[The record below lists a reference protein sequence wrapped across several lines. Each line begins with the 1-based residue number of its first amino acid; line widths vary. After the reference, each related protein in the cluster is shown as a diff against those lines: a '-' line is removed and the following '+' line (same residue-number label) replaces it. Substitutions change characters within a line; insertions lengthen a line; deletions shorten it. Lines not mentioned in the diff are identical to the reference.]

1 MLKNLSF
8 LFIYL
13 ISSFQSVAQTEEHS
27 YADSLIQVYSTSKQD
42 TIKIEALLKL
52 SEVYYRTNPDTLI
65 ALCEKAL
72 KFIDKELKSK
82 PTPREKEIFL
92 VNKGSAYANMAVVQ
106 EDKGNLKKS
115 LEFNNKALAIYK
127 SVDYFSGISTVL
139 NNMGKIMK
147 MQGEFDEAIN
157 LYTESIKY
165 ADLSDNI
172 KGKAYTIG
180 NIGAIHYANGNY
192 NEALEC
198 FIKAKVMHKEVNDIF
213 GLTISLNNIGSVYR
227 NLNMLDMALKSYNET
242 YEICIQSGD
251 LKQQSNSTLKMSIV
265 YGLQKDII
273 NAIKFGNIAL
283 VKSIEGQSG
292 PGVLKAYKNLY
303 DIYKKTN
310 NVPKALDFYEKYVV
324 LKDSLNTEENQKAI
338 IEQRIQLD
346 YDRKLIADSIKFEE
360 GKKAELKVKNIEIEQ
375 GKKQRMMLYGGLS
388 IFILLSLFIFNRYQ
402 VSQKQSRIISAQKNQ
417 VESQKQLVEEKNKE
431 ITDSINYAKRIQTAI
446 LPSNATVEK
455 LLPNSF
461 IFYKPKDIVAGD
473 FYWVESVKSDES
485 RVMSNENPSLNTH
498 HSQPIFFAAA
508 DCTGHGV
515 PGALVSVVCS
525 NALNHS
531 LNELNTDNPAA
542 ILDRTRDIVISQFSK
557 NDDNVRDG
565 MDIALC
571 SLNFSTLELKYAGAN
586 NSLYIAR
593 NNEMIE
599 YPSNREP
606 VGVHYK
612 TTPFNCHTIQL
623 IKGDTI
629 YLFTDGYAD
638 QFGGEN
644 GKKLKYKPFKELLL
658 TISKHPIKDQKIF
671 LNKHFAEW
679 KGDYEQVDD
688 VCVIGVRI

>member
-8 LFIYL
+8 LLIYL
-13 ISSFQSVAQTEEHS
+13 IFSFYAVAQDEQNA
-27 YADSLIQVYSTSKQD
+27 YADSLMKVYSTSKED

-52 SEVYYRTNPDTLI
+52 SEIYYRTNPDTLVE
-65 ALCEKAL
+65 LCEKAL
-72 KFIDKELKSK
+72 KIIDKKLKSK

-106 EDKGNLKKS
+106 EDRGNLKKS
-115 LEFNNKALAIYK
+115 LEYNNKALAIYK
-127 SVDYFSGISTVL
+127 SVDYFSGVSTVL

-147 MQGEFDEAIN
+147 MQGEFEEAIN

-165 ADLSDNI
+165 ADLCDNI

-292 PGVLKAYKNLY
+292 SGVLKAYKNLY
-303 DIYKKTN
+303 DIYKKSN
-310 NVPKALDFYEKYVV
+310 NVPKALDFYEKYVI

-360 GKKAELKVKNIEIEQ
+360 GKKAEIAVKNIEIEQ
-375 GKKQRMMLYGGLS
+375 GKTQRMMLYGGLS
-388 IFILLSLFIFNRYQ
+388 IFIILSIFIFNRYQ

-417 VESQKQLVEEKNKE
+417 VESQKLLVEEKNKE

-473 FYWVESVKSDES
+473 FYWVEFLPPT
-485 RVMSNENPSLNTH
+485 PSEGGETPFPLERAGDR
-498 HSQPIFFAAA
+498 ILFAAA

-531 LNELNTDNPAA
+531 LNELNADNPAA

-571 SLNFSTLELKYAGAN
+571 SLNFSTLVLKYAGAN

-593 NNEMIE
+593 NNEMME

-612 TTPFNCHTIQL
+612 KTPFNCHTIQL
-623 IKGDTI
+623 LKGDTI

-658 TISKHPIKDQKIF
+658 TISKHPIKDQHLF

>member
-8 LFIYL
+8 LL
-13 ISSFQSVAQTEEHS
+13 ICLIFSYQAVAQVEENN
-27 YADSLIQVYSTSKQD
+27 YADSLIQVYTTTKED

-52 SEVYYRTNPDTLI
+52 SEIYYRTNPDTLVE
-65 ALCEKAL
+65 LCEKAL
-72 KFIDKELKSK
+72 KLIDTKLKSK

-92 VNKGSAYANMAVVQ
+92 VNKGSAYANIAVVQ

-115 LEFNNKALAIYK
+115 LEYNNKALAIYK
-127 SVDYFSGISTVL
+127 SVDYFSGVSTVL

-147 MQGEFDEAIN
+147 MQGEFEEAIN

-165 ADLSDNI
+165 ADLCDNI

-180 NIGAIHYANGNY
+180 NIGAIHYANGN
-192 NEALEC
+192 NNAALEC

-242 YEICIQSGD
+242 YQLCIQSGD

-283 VKSIEGQSG
+283 VKSMEGQSG

-303 DIYKKTN
+303 DIYKKSN

-360 GKKAELKVKNIEIEQ
+360 GKKAEIAVKNIEIEQ
-375 GKKQRMMLYGGLS
+375 GKTQRMMLYGGLS
-388 IFILLSLFIFNRYQ
+388 IFIILSIFIFNRYQ

-417 VESQKQLVEEKNKE
+417 VESQKLLVEEKNKE

-446 LPSNATVEK
+446 LPSQATVEK

-473 FYWVESVKSDES
+473 FYWVEFLPPTPSEGGGTPFPSG
-485 RVMSNENPSLNTH
+485 RVGDGIL
-498 HSQPIFFAAA
+498 FAAA

-571 SLNFSTLELKYAGAN
+571 SLNFSTLVLKYAGAN

-593 NNEMIE
+593 NNEMME

-612 TTPFNCHTIQL
+612 KTPFNCHTIQL
-623 IKGDTI
+623 LKGDTI

-658 TISKHPIKDQKIF
+658 TISKHPIKDQHLF

-688 VCVIGVRI
+688 VCVIGVKI

>member
-1 MLKNLSF
+1 MLRNL
-8 LFIYL
+8 LYLL
-13 ISSFQSVAQTEEHS
+13 ISLIFSIHGVAQDEQTI
-27 YADSLIQVYSTSKQD
+27 YADSLIKVYSTSKED
-42 TIKIEALLKL
+42 TIKIESLLKL
-52 SEVYYRTNPDTLI
+52 SELYYRTNPDTLVE
-65 ALCEKAL
+65 LCEKAL
-72 KFIDKELKSK
+72 KIIDKKLKLK

-92 VNKGSAYANMAVVQ
+92 VNKGSAYANLAVVQ
-106 EDKGNLKKS
+106 EDRGNLKKS
-115 LEFNNKALAIYK
+115 LEYNNISLAVYK
-127 SVDYFSGISTVL
+127 SVNYYSGVSTVL

-147 MQGEFDEAIN
+147 MQGEFEEAIN

-165 ADLSDNI
+165 ADLGNNI

-180 NIGAIHYANGNY
+180 NIGAIHYANGNN

-227 NLNMLDMALKSYNET
+227 NLNMLDLALKSYNET
-242 YEICIQSGD
+242 YQLCLQNGD
-251 LKQQSNSTLKMSIV
+251 LKQQSNSALKMSIV
-265 YGLQKDII
+265 YGLQKDLK
-273 NAIKFGNIAL
+273 NAIKYGDIAL
-283 VKSIEGQSG
+283 VKSMEGQSG

-303 DIYKKTN
+303 EVYKKIN
-310 NVPKALDFYEKYVV
+310 NPLKALDFHEKYII

-360 GKKAELKVKNIEIEQ
+360 SKKAEIAVKNIEIEQ
-375 GKKQRMMLYGGLS
+375 GKTQRMMLYGGLS
-388 IFILLSLFIFNRYQ
+388 IFIILSLFIFNRYQ
-402 VSQKQSRIISAQKNQ
+402 VSQKQSQIISAQKNQ
-417 VESQKQLVEEKNKE
+417 VESQKLLVEEKNKE

-446 LPSNATVEK
+446 LPSQATVEK

-461 IFYKPKDIVAGD
+461 IFHKPKDIVAGD
-473 FYWVESVKSDES
+473 FYWVESLPLTPSEGGGTPFPS
-485 RVMSNENPSLNTH
+485 GRVGDGIL
-498 HSQPIFFAAA
+498 FAAA

-542 ILDRTRDIVISQFSK
+542 ILDRTREIVISQFSK

-658 TISKHPIKDQKIF
+658 TISKHPIKEQKTF
-671 LNKHFAEW
+671 LNKHFTEW